1 MADIFRRNGYKT
13 AMFGKWHTLGD
24 NYPFRPHDRGFDE
37 ALYHGGGGIS
47 QTPDYWGNDYFD
59 DTYFRNGSEQPFDGY
74 CTDVW
79 FQEAMAFIER
89 QAEGSQ
95 NSPFFCYLST
105 QRAARSVPCSRCL
118 RRCLPQERCARGS
131 CEFLWYD
138 NQY

>member
-13 AMFGKWHTLGD
+13 AMFGKWHLGD

-89 QAEGSQ
+89 QAEGGQ
-95 NSPFFCYLST
+95 NRSVFSVIFLPTRLT
-105 QRAARSVPCSRCL
+105 ARS
-118 RRCLPQERCARGS
+118 G
-131 CEFLWYD
+131 
-138 NQY
+138 